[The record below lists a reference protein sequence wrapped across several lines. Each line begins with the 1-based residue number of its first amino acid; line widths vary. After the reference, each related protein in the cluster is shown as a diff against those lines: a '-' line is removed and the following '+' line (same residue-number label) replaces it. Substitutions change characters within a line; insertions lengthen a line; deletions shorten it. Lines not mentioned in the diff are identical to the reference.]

1 MDNLL
6 ILLKAFQ
13 KGVCDPLDVTPY
25 YYNFNKLSV
34 MKYSLLLLFC
44 LYISLGCKAGNDT
57 KSDQVIISDKI
68 TSVSEE
74 NIFCDPDYYN
84 WCSSIIKG
92 EDGKYHLF
100 YSRWERSKKFH
111 AWLTDSKVAHAVADR
126 PEGPYKYVN
135 TVLDFDKEF
144 YKAGEL
150 ISAHNPKIKYF
161 EGKYYLYFSTTTLER
176 DITQKEIIETA
187 QSGHPHPNR
196 NALRSNQ
203 RTFVASAS
211 SLDGEWVI
219 NDKPLLEPE
228 GPIATIVNNPA
239 ITQGPDNR
247 YYLIV
252 KGDKPGAIK
261 FERNQ
266 AIAVSDFPD
275 REFVLQPK
283 PVIQDWDTEDVSIWY
298 DQPTGRFYAVFHAH
312 IYIGMMTSLNG
323 IDWEKAQDFTIMK
336 KRIEQ
341 NADKPA
347 IMPDRMERP
356 FVFIENN
363 KPKILS
369 LAVKKGDDAY
379 IVIIPLKQ

>member
-1 MDNLL
+1 M
-6 ILLKAFQ
+6 
-13 KGVCDPLDVTPY
+13 
-25 YYNFNKLSV
+25 KL
-34 MKYSLLLLFC
+34 SLLLLC
-44 LYISLGCKAGNDT
+44 LCVTLYSKAEDT
-57 KSDQVIISDKI
+57 NENSQVILSDKI
-68 TSVSEE
+68 TSINED
-74 NIFCDPDYYN
+74 NIFRDSLYYN

-111 AWLTDSKVAHAVADR
+111 AWLTDSKVAHAVADQ

-135 TVLDFDKEF
+135 TVLDFDKDI

-176 DITQKEIIETA
+176 DITREEIKETA
-187 QSGHPHPNR
+187 QSGQPHPTR

-211 SLDGEWVI
+211 SLDGEWAI
-219 NDKPLLEPE
+219 NGKPLLEPE

-239 ITQGPDNR
+239 ITQGPDKR

-266 AIAVSDFPD
+266 AIAISDFPD
-275 REFVLQPK
+275 REFVIQPK

-298 DQPTGRFYAVFHAH
+298 DQPTARFYAVFHAH
-312 IYIGMMTSLNG
+312 TYIGMMTSLNG
-323 IDWEKAQDFTIMK
+323 IDWEKAKDFTIMK
-336 KRIEQ
+336 KKIERT
-341 NADKPA
+341 DGKPS

-356 FVFIENN
+356 FIFVENN
-363 KPKILS
+363 KPEVLS

-379 IVIIPLKQ
+379 IVIIPLL